1 MVHEFIE
8 NSRFKI
14 DFKLGTAL
22 ADMYAK
28 CGDIDNS
35 LKIFNAMSKKELFA
49 WSAMIVGLANQ
60 ELGPKYFKPMN
71 DIHGITSKLEH
82 YGCMVDILGRAGRVQ
97 ESRELIRSMPFA
109 PDAIIWRAFLEAC
122 VIYKNVELAEE
133 AAAHL
138 LALEHH
144 VDGNYILL
152 CNIYSGFTKWD
163 KVMNIRRR
171 MKSTDTQKGPG
182 SSSIEVDNALQSSSI
197 FGWRAAGSQGTDTEY
212 KEIQGITFA

>member
-8 NSRFKI
+8 NSRFEI

-82 YGCMVDILGRAGRVQ
+82 YGSMVDILGRAGRVQ
-97 ESRELIRSMPFA
+97 ESRELIR
-109 PDAIIWRAFLEAC
+109 
-122 VIYKNVELAEE
+122 KE

-171 MKSTDTQKGPG
+171 MKSTDTQKGPR
-182 SSSIEVDNALQSSSI
+182 SSSIE
-197 FGWRAAGSQGTDTEY
+197 
-212 KEIQGITFA
+212 